1 MFISIQMLLLL
12 KMDSESRNGESGNGM
27 RRMMVTPGIRGR
39 EGQESGGN
47 EGNQG
52 GNARNPGG
60 NVGNQ
65 GGNARNQCENAG
77 NQGGKRRN
85 QGGNAGNRTK

>member
-39 EGQESGGN
+39 EGQESGG
-47 EGNQG
+47 ERGESG
-52 GNARNPGG
+52 WEREESRWECGESGWECKES
-60 NVGNQ
+60 V
-65 GGNARNQCENAG
+65 
-77 NQGGKRRN
+77 
-85 QGGNAGNRTK
+85 